1 MSTNRNGGDDARIDM
16 LIDAVS
22 EIKTSITELVKS
34 MNALTQFQ
42 VKIETRR
49 EAELEWRKSVEY
61 HQLKQDSIIERNQIA
76 FDEWKKDEFEP
87 VRKAQMKNTLLV
99 NGLYVAAGG
108 IIGSVATWAFKQIGG

>member
-1 MSTNRNGGDDARIDM
+1 MSTSRNGGDDPRIDM
-16 LIDAVS
+16 LVETAS
-22 EIKTSITELVKS
+22 ETKATLAELIKGINL
-34 MNALTQFQ
+34 LTQFQ
-42 VKIETRR
+42 VRIETRR

-61 HQLKQDSIIERNQIA
+61 HQLKQDSIIERNQIS